1 MHSGSEAV
9 TRADEILTA
18 VRVKILPS
26 RDVKFG
32 CESSIL
38 WFEKLKFR
46 PKLHAAAGLLEFL
59 PRGAM
64 QRVRQNL
71 CRRAIL
77 AQAVSLAKFGYLR
90 EISENER

>member
-46 PKLHAAAGLLEFL
+46 PKSRAAIG
-59 PRGAM
+59 
-64 QRVRQNL
+64 
-71 CRRAIL
+71 
-77 AQAVSLAKFGYLR
+77 
-90 EISENER
+90 

>member
-32 CESSIL
+32 YESSIL

-46 PKLHAAAGLLEFL
+46 PKS
-59 PRGAM
+59 
-64 QRVRQNL
+64 
-71 CRRAIL
+71 RAV
-77 AQAVSLAKFGYLR
+77 AD
-90 EISENER
+90 